1 MSVNNPPK
9 MSPEEAE
16 TLIKQRIGGRVIGL
30 RVLFHEAGI
39 ALQGMAYSYY
49 DKQLAQHT
57 AMRIF
62 GLPIVA
68 NEIEVRLNLRPM
80 DSYGLDLD

>member
-1 MSVNNPPK
+1 MVNNPPK
-9 MSPEEAE
+9 LTPEEAE
-16 TLIKQRIGGRVIGL
+16 ALLKQRFGARVVGL
-30 RVLFHEAGI
+30 RVLIHEAGI
-39 ALQGMAYSYY
+39 ALQGTVYSYY
-49 DKQLAQHT
+49 DKQLVQHG

-68 NEIEVRLNLRPM
+68 NEIEVRLNVRPM